1 MRWSLDSAR
10 GEVSGHLKDDMTWNQ
25 VRLLARQF
33 LADTAALAWRL
44 SADLAKRHR
53 DRLVPLA
60 TLMIIACASVFMI
73 VQYKEYRFETHVL
86 QQAQNAQPNL
96 AAHVDSSAPAPAE
109 PSTPP
114 QTSFDRPAANL
125 SFAGPVTVSPAPP
138 VTASVVKTSA
148 VLDAKITKFAHA
160 GGMEGPPVQLASVS
174 NRGISA
180 IIDDT
185 PLLVDAAQIRWIE
198 DIVGR
203 NDTLTHLFKRNG
215 IDPKIAYRLVKTPG
229 AGLIGTIYPGD
240 QFNFAKDGEGNLI
253 GVEMR
258 RGKRKKLM
266 AHIDGKQI
274 NIIDSQSAD
283 QGGSLH
289 AVLKKLYSAS
299 APQAI
304 TLEKMATR
312 LPDLSAMDLQWH
324 EVTVRRGDTL
334 SHIFKR
340 IGLPRK
346 EAYELANAD
355 GHKWL
360 KSGLRPK
367 QKLRIATSAEN
378 EFVAIE
384 VRQRATSRVRMVV
397 SLDGEYL
404 SGTRELES
412 EQQVHEACVTILY
425 NVYEAAKRI
434 GLPRTVADAYTD
446 IFASRID
453 FSRQLQPN
461 DRMCVIYQQAYVNAL
476 AASKPEIIAAAL
488 TQKNQELKV
497 FRVKFGT
504 GRVEYYDEHG
514 ISVRGHFLRSP
525 IQSARVTS
533 VFTNNRFHPI
543 LKRNRAHL
551 GVDYGARTGTPIRA
565 TSNGV
570 VTKRAYES
578 GYGRV
583 IKLRHGSKFE
593 TLYAHMSKFANG
605 TSVGRYVEQGQ
616 IIGYVGS
623 TGLSTG
629 PHLHYEFRVN
639 GVHRDPL
646 TYPMPKGESIPEQSK
661 ELFLLLAENLA
672 EKLNGIDQP
681 KLGYIP
687 AETAQQ
693 FAIQ

>member
-1 MRWSLDSAR
+1 M
-10 GEVSGHLKDDMTWNQ
+10 
-25 VRLLARQF
+25 RLLASQF
-33 LADTAALAWRL
+33 LADMAKLVRRL
-44 SADLAKRHR
+44 TADLANRYR
-53 DRLVPLA
+53 DRLVPFTA
-60 TLMIIACASVFMI
+60 VMIIACAAVFMI
-73 VQYKEYRFETHVL
+73 VQYNEYRLETHLL
-86 QQAQNAQPNL
+86 QQAYNAQQNSVQYVQSSTSPPP
-96 AAHVDSSAPAPAE
+96 DSSPLVPQ
-109 PSTPP
+109 TPP
-114 QTSFDRPAANL
+114 DKIAANL
-125 SFAGPVTVSPAPP
+125 NFASAGTASPALP
-138 VTASVVKTSA
+138 VTASVIKTSA
-148 VLDAKITKFAHA
+148 PSGAKITQVAHA
-160 GGMEGPPVQLASVS
+160 GGMEPRTVGQQPVRLASVS

-203 NDTLTHLFKRNG
+203 NDTLTHLFMRNG
-215 IDPKIAYRLVKTPG
+215 IDPKIAYRLVKTRG
-229 AGLIGTIYPGD
+229 AGLIRTIYPGD

-266 AHIDGKQI
+266 AHIDGSQI
-274 NIIDSQSAD
+274 NIIDSQNAD
-283 QGGSLH
+283 QGDSLH
-289 AVLKKLYSAS
+289 AVLKRLYNVS
-299 APQAI
+299 APHTI
-304 TLEKMATR
+304 TLDKVSTQF
-312 LPDLSAMDLQWH
+312 PDLSALDLHWH
-324 EVTVRRGDTL
+324 EVTVHRGDTL

-340 IGLPRK
+340 LGLPRQ
-346 EAYELANAD
+346 EAYALANAD

-367 QKLRIATSAEN
+367 QKLRIATDAEN
-378 EFVAIE
+378 KFVAIE
-384 VRQRATSRVRMVV
+384 AQQRGTSRVRMVV
-397 SLDGEYL
+397 LQDGEYL
-404 SGTRELES
+404 SADRELES
-412 EQQVHEACVTILY
+412 EKQMHEACVTILY

-434 GLPRTVADAYTD
+434 GLPRSVADSYTD

-453 FSRQLQPN
+453 FSRQLHPN

-476 AASKPEIIAAAL
+476 AANKPEIIAASL
-488 TQKNQELKV
+488 TQKNQDLRV
-497 FRVKFGT
+497 FQVKFDT
-504 GRVEYYDEHG
+504 GRVGYYDEHG
-514 ISVRGHFLRSP
+514 ISVRGNFLRAP

-570 VTKRAYES
+570 VTKRSYES
-578 GYGRV
+578 GYGKF
-583 IKLRHGSKFE
+583 IKLRHGGKFE
-593 TLYAHMSKFANG
+593 TLYAHMSKFAKD

-672 EKLNGIDQP
+672 EKLDGIDQP
-681 KLGYIP
+681 RLGYIP